1 MRSAEGLEEAAAAG
15 PDVASAIARA
25 DSAIAAIA
33 EMGENLDS
41 ATESLRSVIAR
52 MDSGEGTLGRLST
65 DEALYDNLNSAAESV
80 ASLLEDLQDNPSRYI
95 NLSIF

>member
-1 MRSAEGLEEAAAAG
+1 
-15 PDVASAIARA
+15 RA

-41 ATESLRSVIAR
+41 ATESLRSVLAR
-52 MDSGEGTLGRLST
+52 IDSGQGTLGRLST
-65 DEALYDNLNSAAESV
+65 DEALYESLNSAAETLAV
-80 ASLLEDLQDNPSRYI
+80 LLKDLQENPSKYI